1 MYLFYFVVGMAAFH
15 PTFMT
20 KFTTNLGPKTSV
32 SVREYTDGRSK
43 VCFNQ
48 TYFKKQQDCTCER
61 TLTLSVDAWYKFERF
76 LWQIEQVIDDI
87 KNGGD
92 SNIDI
97 ELSEDIRLRINA
109 SYPFINIRKFWC
121 PPNREDMVPTTSGV
135 CVKFDEYTVLKNVF
149 PSISALLPDKPCEKN
164 SRYFKSLDSL
174 SIKE

>member
-1 MYLFYFVVGMAAFH
+1 MAAFH

-20 KFTTNLGPKTSV
+20 KFTTNLGPKTSI
-32 SVREYTDGRSK
+32 SVREYTDGRTK

-61 TLTLSVDAWYKFERF
+61 TLTLSVDAWCKFEQF

-92 SNIDI
+92 SNIDV
-97 ELSEDIRLRINA
+97 ELTQDIRLRINA

-135 CVKFDEYTVLKNVF
+135 CVKFDEYSVLKNVF
-149 PSISALLPDKPCEKN
+149 PSISALLPNPPCDKN
-164 SRYFKSLDSL
+164 NRYFKSLESL
-174 SIKE
+174 SIKETV